1 MINTSSCIS
10 NRQQLASGREK
21 AGRNCASES
30 QAEKVPGVVRARK
43 QIFKIFTMP
52 KIESTGLVVEGR
64 LQSCQDIESCRNT
77 KLGSQRTPRDEVVHD
92 IRFWCQH
99 ITMIMLHRLCYAEP
113 TVSRQRNLGH
123 EAEMIKAA
131 TKV

>member
-1 MINTSSCIS
+1 MEA
-10 NRQQLASGREK
+10 RV
-21 AGRNCASES
+21 
-30 QAEKVPGVVRARK
+30 AEKVPGILHVCK
-43 QIFKIFTMP
+43 QILKILQCTKNGSP
-52 KIESTGLVVEGR
+52 RLVPRNVR
-64 LQSCQDIESCRNT
+64 SRAKTIKSCRST
-77 KLGSQRTPRDEVVHD
+77 KVGIAKRTLLDEVVHD
-92 IRFWCQH
+92 ILFWCQH